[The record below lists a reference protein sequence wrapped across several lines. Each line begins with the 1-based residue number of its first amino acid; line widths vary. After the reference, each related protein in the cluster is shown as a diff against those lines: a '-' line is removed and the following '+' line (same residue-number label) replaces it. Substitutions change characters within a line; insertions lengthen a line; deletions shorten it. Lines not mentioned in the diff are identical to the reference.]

1 MNIHPLAGRA
11 PIPPRDGEG
20 GPCAAWWVGFNGEAR
35 HDVPLIPAKAGIQ
48 PTPPFRE
55 HKSGFPVTGC
65 AIAGNERKNQKPQH
79 SQAGLTP

>member
-1 MNIHPLAGRA
+1 
-11 PIPPRDGEG
+11 
-20 GPCAAWWVGFNGEAR
+20 VGFNGEAR